1 MFFDVPILILPE
13 RPAPPPIVLVPLSG
27 VDDSNELELT
37 IGDVTLVLVIPP
49 EVEIVD
55 TVANVPSKIVKLV
68 PVIPPEVEIVDT
80 FTNVG
85 SKTVKPPHVMTPLPA
100 FIVLLFVVIVLQVKG
115 LFIVTV

>member
-13 RPAPPPIVLVPLSG
+13 RPAPPPIVITPLSG

-37 IGDVTLVLVIPP
+37 IGDVTLVPVIPP

-55 TVANVPSKIVKLV
+55 TV
-68 PVIPPEVEIVDT
+68 
-80 FTNVG
+80 TNVG
-85 SKTVKPPHVMTPLPA
+85 SKIVKPPHVMLPFPA
-100 FIVLLFVVIVLQVKG
+100 FMALLFVVIVLQVKG